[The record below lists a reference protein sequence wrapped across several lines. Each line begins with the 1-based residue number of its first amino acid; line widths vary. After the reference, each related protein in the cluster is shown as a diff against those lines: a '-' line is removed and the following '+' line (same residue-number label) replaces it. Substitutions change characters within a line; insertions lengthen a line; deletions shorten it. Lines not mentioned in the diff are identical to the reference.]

1 VNLVDMNKALGLYDD
16 VKGDMK
22 FFVNSDVRSKIL
34 LSLREKPK
42 DLPIL
47 RSELDFSSSTILH
60 GIYQLEDKN
69 FVFKN
74 SGHYYLSQMGELAAI
89 KLVNLM
95 KSFSSMNKLESLF
108 LNHEIEVIPLHLL
121 EGIDNLEQG
130 QIIESKLQNLMG
142 SHKAISDRILNS
154 KEIRLISSVFF
165 PEYMDLLKDPDSLK
179 RNVNLI
185 MTDNVCDIL
194 LNQYM
199 DDLHNLDNSKIN
211 IWKIDDPL
219 KLSFAMA
226 DEFIALGLFLENGV
240 YDSNRFLISEGNESL
255 AWGNKLF
262 NHYLDQAT
270 EFKL

>member
-1 VNLVDMNKALGLYDD
+1 
-16 VKGDMK
+16 
-22 FFVNSDVRSKIL
+22 
-34 LSLREKPK
+34 
-42 DLPIL
+42 
-47 RSELDFSSSTILH
+47 
-60 GIYQLEDKN
+60 
-69 FVFKN
+69 
-74 SGHYYLSQMGELAAI
+74 
-89 KLVNLM
+89 
-95 KSFSSMNKLESLF
+95 
-108 LNHEIEVIPLHLL
+108 
-121 EGIDNLEQG
+121 
-130 QIIESKLQNLMG
+130 
-142 SHKAISDRILNS
+142 
-154 KEIRLISSVFF
+154 
-165 PEYMDLLKDPDSLK
+165 MDLLKDPDSLK
-179 RNVNLI
+179 RNINLI

-199 DDLHNLDNSKIN
+199 DDLNNLDNSKIN